1 MVVRFGVGN
10 TESSGWHRGYWCVTD
25 EDGLKNVYVLHC
37 RCISVDRGVDRY
49 DVRVE
54 GEAGKL
60 RELLITSA
68 LISPRLPVFVY
79 QPSPWLPHF

>member
-1 MVVRFGVGN
+1 MIVRFGVGN

-25 EDGLKNVYVLHC
+25 EDGLKNVHVLHG

-54 GEAGKL
+54 GGSSENC
-60 RELLITSA
+60 
-68 LISPRLPVFVY
+68 
-79 QPSPWLPHF
+79 